1 MLKMLMRDE
10 REAWNERYR
19 KGSHSTV
26 EPDSFLVESY
36 AEFITPLLPNAGS
49 ALDLAGGIGRH
60 AIWLV
65 QRGWQVRL
73 ADILEVGVEH
83 ARDHAGVLKEKIEFR
98 IEDVSNFKAG
108 KTRYDLILVFFYL
121 QREIFPELVKTLR
134 LGGLLLYKT
143 YTRLHPKLG
152 RGQIHPMH
160 LLKENEL
167 LTASPGLTVLDYHET
182 VHSRGVA
189 EFVGRKK

>member
-1 MLKMLMRDE
+1 MKDE
-10 REAWNERYR
+10 RTAWNERYR

-36 AEFITPLLPNAGS
+36 AEFIKPLLPNGGF

-60 AIWLV
+60 AIWLA
-65 QRGWQVRL
+65 QRGWQVTL
-73 ADILEVGVEH
+73 ADISEVGLEH

-98 IEDVSNFKAG
+98 VEDASNFKAG

-121 QREIFPELVKTLR
+121 QREIFPELVKALR

-143 YTRLHPKLG
+143 YTRLQPKLE
-152 RGQIHPMH
+152 RSPIHPMH

-167 LTASPGLTVLDYHET
+167 LMAFPGLTVLDYHET
-182 VHSRGVA
+182 IHSRGVA